1 MPEDK
6 KKTTAL
12 TTSVGADD
20 GQSIPK
26 SNNIIADK
34 DGDYNPV
41 ERDYEELLR
50 EMNRMAA
57 PDYLHT
63 VTMSELYRNV
73 YTGRT
78 PIIDGLLC
86 SGAYILAGAPKIG

>member
-20 GQSIPK
+20 GQSLIQDTSII
-26 SNNIIADK
+26 SNEDNN
-34 DGDYNPV
+34 YNPV

-50 EMNRMAA
+50 EMNRRAA

-73 YTGRT
+73 YTGR
-78 PIIDGLLC
+78 
-86 SGAYILAGAPKIG
+86 

>member
-1 MPEDK
+1 MSEDK

-26 SNNIIADK
+26 DTNIISDK

-50 EMNRMAA
+50 EMNRRASKVEEKS
-57 PDYLHT
+57 T
-63 VTMSELYRNV
+63 
-73 YTGRT
+73 
-78 PIIDGLLC
+78 
-86 SGAYILAGAPKIG
+86 